1 MFISLHSPF
10 IDPGN
15 LERNL
20 VKHINLIKKLGSNL
34 NVFQELSITGYDC
47 GFLFFNSNYLKKARK
62 NLVKIHDFCKQK
74 NKIAL
79 LANPFQFKGALYS
92 FAVIVGLSRTII
104 PDSPKIISFDLSPRG
119 CLRIQSDVKNPS

>member
-10 IDPGN
+10 IEPDN

-20 VKHINLIKKLGSNL
+20 VKHINLIKNSGSNL

>member
-10 IDPGN
+10 IEPGN

-47 GFLFFNSNYLKKARK
+47 GFLFFNSNYLKKPE
-62 NLVKIHDFCKQK
+62 KI
-74 NKIAL
+74 
-79 LANPFQFKGALYS
+79 
-92 FAVIVGLSRTII
+92 
-104 PDSPKIISFDLSPRG
+104 
-119 CLRIQSDVKNPS
+119 